1 MVAVTDGDRFE
12 MIEGMTVKIANERS
26 GKTNMEITEVICNGN
41 MKIDVVNTDQGAY
54 FFKTI
59 M

>member
-1 MVAVTDGDRFE
+1 

-26 GKTNMEITEVICNGN
+26 GNTNMEITEVICNGN
-41 MKIDVVNTDQGAY
+41 MKINVVNTDQGAY
-54 FFKTI
+54 FFKSI

>member
-12 MIEGMTVKIANERS
+12 MTEGMTVKIANERS
-26 GKTNMEITEVICNGN
+26 GKTNIEITEVICNGN
-41 MKIDVVNTDQGAY
+41 MKINVVNIDQADY
-54 FFKTI
+54 FFKSI

>member
-1 MVAVTDGDRFE
+1 

-41 MKIDVVNTDQGAY
+41 MKINVVNTDQGAY
-54 FFKTI
+54 FFKSI